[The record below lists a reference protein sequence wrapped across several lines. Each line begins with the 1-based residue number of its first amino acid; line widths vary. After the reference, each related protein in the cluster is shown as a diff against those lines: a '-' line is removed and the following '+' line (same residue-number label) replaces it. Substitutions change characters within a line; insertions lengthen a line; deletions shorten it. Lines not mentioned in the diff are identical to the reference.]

1 MLVNQYDLQHI
12 LQRETPKA
20 ITTTFIDKFMKG
32 TQVIP
37 VPNGNKV
44 MDITMG
50 NPQCDHLNTYDQYMV
65 TLQRLN
71 GCGREMFNQHQ

>member
-1 MLVNQYDLQHI
+1 
-12 LQRETPKA
+12 
-20 ITTTFIDKFMKG
+20 MKG

-50 NPQCDHLNTYDQYMV
+50 NPQCDHLNT
-65 TLQRLN
+65 L
-71 GCGREMFNQHQ
+71 